1 MMFKLN
7 ISDKGYKAMA
17 DLETGHEVGAM
28 NPKYLKKDTAAATNQ
43 LIGTNTIELKG
54 IAQSYG
60 AKDVIKD
67 LSFTATQK
75 EGESL
80 IVAVLGPSGCGKS
93 TLLRYISGLQNPTS
107 GEVFLHGKKRT
118 ESDRVG
124 MVFQKYSSLPWRTV
138 LENVEMGLEYQ
149 NATAKDRKDRALE
162 MLALVDLEEHA
173 NKYAQYPTL
182 SGGQLQRVAIA
193 RSLVANPSIL
203 LMDEPFGALDIK
215 TRLKMQELIQEICH
229 KYVITIVF
237 VTHDVSEAVYLAD
250 EIVIMGGNPSK
261 IAQNVTVP
269 FGKNRTRKLKNDEH
283 FENLVRQIEDKMM
296 KD

>member
-1 MMFKLN
+1 MDLKLTKTFDT
-7 ISDKGYKAMA
+7 SKVKRP
-17 DLETGHEVGAM
+17 LTEPPKETH
-28 NPKYLKKDTAAATNQ
+28 KS
-43 LIGTNTIELKG
+43 TIELKG
-54 IAQSYG
+54 ICQSYG
-60 AKDVIKD
+60 DKEIIKD
-67 LSFTATQK
+67 LNFVANQK

-93 TLLRYISGLQNPTS
+93 TLLRYISGLQKPTS
-107 GEVFLHGKKRT
+107 GEISLHGQPRT
-118 ESDRVG
+118 EQDRVG
-124 MVFQKYSSLPWRTV
+124 MVFQKYSSLPWRSV

-149 NATAKDRKDRALE
+149 NASSKERMDRSLE
-162 MLALVDLEEHA
+162 MLALVELGEHA

-215 TRLKMQELIQEICH
+215 TRLKMQELVQEICQ
-229 KYVITIVF
+229 KYVVTIVF
-237 VTHDVSEAVYLAD
+237 VTHDVGEAVYLAD

-261 IAQNVTVP
+261 IVQQISVP
-269 FGKNRTRKLKNDEH
+269 FGKNRNRKLKNDER
-283 FENLVRQIEDKMM
+283 FESLVRQIEEKMM